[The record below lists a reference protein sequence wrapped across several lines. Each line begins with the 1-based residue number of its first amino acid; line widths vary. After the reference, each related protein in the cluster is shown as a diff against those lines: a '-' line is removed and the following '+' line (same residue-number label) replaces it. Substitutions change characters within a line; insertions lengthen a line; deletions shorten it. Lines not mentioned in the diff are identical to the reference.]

1 MVPAPPAIV
10 GVARLPVGRPRAWI
24 RYMAGRNLIV
34 DDSPGFRAAAAELLA
49 ARGLRCSGAAADGKQ
64 GACRGSRRVP
74 GRDTPGH
81 QPSGIGWVCGGGV
94 AGHCLL
100 RGQDRTDVCRCRP
113 GSGPG
118 PAGLRRGCV
127 RSQTGAGCRRPQDT
141 VLRLAEAD
149 SRPAELPGGGDRG
162 RPVRKVPSISTVP
175 TAQPSP
181 ARGVVARRLARGD
194 SSVLTSTRKN
204 SSSSPGAGS
213 AANRP

>member
-1 MVPAPPAIV
+1 MCHGVLTAHVPT
-10 GVARLPVGRPRAWI
+10 RQSRRS
-24 RYMAGRNLIV
+24 RQ
-34 DDSPGFRAAAAELLA
+34 S
-49 ARGLRCSGAAADGKQ
+49 RGQRSLSH
-64 GACRGSRRVP
+64 RGSARRPHNGEPAVAGGCP
-74 GRDTPGH
+74 DGDTPGH
-81 QPSGIGWVCGGGV
+81 QRSGIGWVCGGGV

-149 SRPAELPGGGDRG
+149 SRPAEPPGGRDRG
-162 RPVRKVPSISTVP
+162 RLVRKVPSISTVP

-181 ARGVVARRLARGD
+181 VRGVVARCLARGD
-194 SSVLTSTRKN
+194 SSVLTSRRKN
-204 SSSSPGAGS
+204 CSSSPGAGS